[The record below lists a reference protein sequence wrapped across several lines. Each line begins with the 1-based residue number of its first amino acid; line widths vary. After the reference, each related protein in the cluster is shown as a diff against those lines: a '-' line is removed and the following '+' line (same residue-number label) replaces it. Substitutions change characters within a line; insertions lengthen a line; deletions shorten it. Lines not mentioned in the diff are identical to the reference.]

1 MKNTHPDI
9 AHSKRERRNSAEQG
23 LTLPEALITVVIVG
37 ILSSISLP
45 AYFKQ
50 LTKSCQSAPE
60 QAINQSM
67 GAAQAYYDEYGLPAS
82 SWNEL
87 SQMSTIMTSSGPANA
102 NGLDWIDLPSC
113 DYKLK
118 ADQQDNEYT
127 FTATQKG
134 AFTGTNTDGQEE
146 FDPTKNKYN
155 VTGCINLNTGASQI
169 KRGNG
174 IEPINSSLLNCS

>member
-1 MKNTHPDI
+1 MEKRLPSGPESKKRKKNGC
-9 AHSKRERRNSAEQG
+9 EFG
-23 LTLPEALITVVIVG
+23 LTLPEALTTVLIAG

-67 GAAQAYYDEYGLPAS
+67 GAAQAYYDEYGRPAS

-155 VTGCINLNTGASQI
+155 VTGCINLNTGASEI